1 MGFQIQPGE
10 FLGIG
15 LSGPVEEETLVFG
28 DQVVDAGRPQ
38 VFDAAQVDGEE
49 LCGDFRVGVGVL
61 GVGHEDERGTLAAQ
75 GGASGD
81 LPALVG
87 SGVHMRRPQ
96 GHEVADAVFKG
107 RKGLRLIH
115 VLDGHF
121 SGLYADGIKP
131 RGECEVGGGNR
142 GAEDGLAPHVLW
154 APEYVGMLGV
164 EALSLED
171 GIVGPGEHGD
181 AGGLVGAD
189 ADDAGAVAQVP
200 HHGRNPAEAGILPFT
215 GG

>member
-1 MGFQIQPGE
+1 VR
-10 FLGIG
+10 
-15 LSGPVEEETLVFG
+15 GP
-28 DQVVDAGRPQ
+28 Q
-38 VFDAAQVDGEE
+38 
-49 LCGDFRVGVGVL
+49 
-61 GVGHEDERGTLAAQ
+61 
-75 GGASGD
+75 S
-81 LPALVG
+81 
-87 SGVHMRRPQ
+87 
-96 GHEVADAVFKG
+96 HEVADAVFKG

-131 RGECEVGGGNR
+131 RGEREVGGGNR

-154 APEYVGMLGV
+154 APEYAGMLGI
-164 EALSLED
+164 EALGLED

-200 HHGRNPAEAGILPFT
+200 HHGRDPAEAGILPFAC
-215 GG
+215 G

>member
-1 MGFQIQPGE
+1 
-10 FLGIG
+10 
-15 LSGPVEEETLVFG
+15 
-28 DQVVDAGRPQ
+28 
-38 VFDAAQVDGEE
+38 
-49 LCGDFRVGVGVL
+49 
-61 GVGHEDERGTLAAQ
+61 
-75 GGASGD
+75 
-81 LPALVG
+81 
-87 SGVHMRRPQ
+87 MRRPQ

-107 RKGLRLIH
+107 GEGLRLIH

-131 RGECEVGGGNR
+131 RGEREVGGGNR

-154 APEYVGMLGV
+154 APKHAGMLGV

-200 HHGRNPAEAGILPFT
+200 HHGRDPAEAGILPFT